1 MIKKYI
7 IYIAIVGLIGFGIY
21 KKVYIPKHTYE
32 TITAVKADMDVRVN
46 GVGNVGAKD
55 IYKIGSIYGGKV
67 LDLTV
72 NEGDF
77 IKQGTVIATIDS
89 IDLKDKID
97 EAIAILEKS
106 QSDSDGLKI
115 DEQSAIIA
123 YEYDN
128 HTFIK
133 NKTLYKQGSLAELNY
148 KKYQTARDIAK
159 LKIATIKFKIVSF
172 DKQIDQIK
180 ANISGLKKRLLRYT
194 ILSPVDGYIVKK
206 SVSNYQIISP
216 NQTIIEIVNPK
227 DIWVETYIDTRMSG
241 DVKIGDKAMI
251 KLRSS
256 SEKVAGKV
264 VNIKPINNSVTN
276 EREVDVAFDNL
287 KIPFY
292 LEEQASVSITT
303 RKLRNIIKIPTK
315 TLVIYK
321 EKTGVWMLD
330 KESKAKFMPLD
341 ILAYQRKYAGI
352 KAFDIS
358 HKILIPNPKK
368 KPLSNGMK
376 IIHD

>member
-1 MIKKYI
+1 M
-7 IYIAIVGLIGFGIY
+7 
-21 KKVYIPKHTYE
+21 
-32 TITAVKADMDVRVN
+32 
-46 GVGNVGAKD
+46 
-55 IYKIGSIYGGKV
+55 KILFWV
-67 LDLTV
+67 
-72 NEGDF
+72 
-77 IKQGTVIATIDS
+77 AT
-89 IDLKDKID
+89 
-97 EAIAILEKS
+97 
-106 QSDSDGLKI
+106 
-115 DEQSAIIA
+115 
-123 YEYDN
+123 
-128 HTFIK
+128 
-133 NKTLYKQGSLAELNY
+133 
-148 KKYQTARDIAK
+148 
-159 LKIATIKFKIVSF
+159 
-172 DKQIDQIK
+172 
-180 ANISGLKKRLLRYT
+180 
-194 ILSPVDGYIVKK
+194 
-206 SVSNYQIISP
+206 NYQIISP

-256 SEKVAGKV
+256 NKKVAGKV

-352 KAFDIS
+352 KEFDIS
-358 HKILIPNPKK
+358 HMILIPNPKK
-368 KPLSNGMK
+368 KRLSNGMK